1 LASASHLGF
10 DTEITLTNKKS
21 ITLFVVL
28 LFLVAGCGPNPT
40 PTPTVEPTST
50 PTEKPTP
57 NPTPTTVPQL
67 TPPPPTTVASTPVAG
82 WDDLTP
88 YEAAILP
95 QFAEDIAQLDDP
107 TQYHIDLA
115 VDMETLTLTG
125 SQRLLYTNNETVELR
140 EIYFRLFPNTPDHGG
155 RLSIERILV
164 NGQEPEVT
172 YELSDTAMKV
182 LLEKP
187 LAPEAQ
193 LEILIDFR
201 VVVPE
206 GNQHGYGAFNYENGI
221 MALAGFYPLVP
232 VYDDE
237 GWNVELAA
245 DYGDV
250 VYSDTALYNLHLTV
264 PQDMVVTTSGSLVLE
279 TDNDDDTRTL
289 HCISGPMRD
298 FNLVMGR
305 DFVVKSTTVGQTT
318 VNSYYRPVDETA
330 GERVLLYVSD
340 ALRTY
345 NERFGLYPFAEF
357 DVVETPITA
366 AGIEYPGLIVLVQ
379 RFYEEEQEGGFFEF
393 AIAHEVAHQWWYSMV
408 GSDQVDEPWLDEALT
423 NYSTLIYFE
432 DIYGQQEA
440 QSILASYFEGPYRQ
454 SVEEGRDAVVAQPVA
469 AFSKEDYSPIVY
481 VKGALFF
488 HALRQEVGD
497 ETYFAIMREYLRQ
510 HKYKIATPKNFMRV
524 AESVSGRDLDAIYK
538 QWILGTKAP

>member
-1 LASASHLGF
+1 M
-10 DTEITLTNKKS
+10 EITMTNKKL
-21 ITLFVVL
+21 IALFVVL
-28 LFLVAGCGPNPT
+28 LLLVTGCGPSPT
-40 PTPTVEPTST
+40 PTPTAEPTST
-50 PTEKPTP
+50 STPKPTLS
-57 NPTPTTVPQL
+57 PTPTTAPQPTL
-67 TPPPPTTVASTPVAG
+67 PPSPVVASTPMAD

-88 YEAAILP
+88 YEAAMLP
-95 QFAEDIAQLDDP
+95 QFAADFAQLDDP
-107 TQYHIDLA
+107 TQYYIDLV

-125 SQRLLYTNNETVELR
+125 SQRLLYTNNETVELS

-155 RLSIERILV
+155 RLSVERFIV

-172 YELSDTAMKV
+172 YELSNTAMKV
-182 LLEKP
+182 LLAKP

-193 LEILIDFR
+193 LELLIDFR

-264 PQDMVVTTSGSLVLE
+264 PEDMVVATSGSIVSD
-279 TDNDDDTRTL
+279 TDNGDGTRTL
-289 HCISGPMRD
+289 HCVSGPMRD
-298 FNLVMGR
+298 FNVVMSR

-318 VNSYYRPVDETA
+318 VNSFYRPMDEAA
-330 GERVLLYVSD
+330 GERVLQYVSD

-345 NERFGLYPFAEF
+345 NDRFGLYPFAEF
-357 DVVETPITA
+357 DTVETSITA
-366 AGIEYPGLIVLVQ
+366 AGIEYPGLIVISQ
-379 RFYEEEQEGGFFEF
+379 QFYEEGQEGGFFEF
-393 AIAHEVAHQWWYSMV
+393 ATAHEVAHQWWYSMV

-432 DIYGQQEA
+432 DVHGQQEA
-440 QSILASYFEGPYRQ
+440 QFILAGYFEGPYRRV
-454 SVEEGRDAVVAQPVA
+454 VEEGRDAVVAQPVA
-469 AFSKEDYSPIVY
+469 AFSEEDYVPIVY
-481 VKGALFF
+481 GKGPLFF

-510 HKYKIATPKNFMRV
+510 HKYKIATPESLLKV

-538 QWILGTKAP
+538 QWILGTKRP